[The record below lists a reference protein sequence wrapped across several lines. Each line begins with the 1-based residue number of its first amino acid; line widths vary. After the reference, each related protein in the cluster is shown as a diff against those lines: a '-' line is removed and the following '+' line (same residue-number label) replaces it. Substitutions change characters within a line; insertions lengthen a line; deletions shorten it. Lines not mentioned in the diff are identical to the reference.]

1 MRLGLLKASLNYQ
14 HDIIK
19 GLSLG
24 DIELEFGNIIPV
36 LMSVMIQGTHLSPFY
51 VVSSDFLGVLPL
63 ENCFT

>member
-1 MRLGLLKASLNYQ
+1 MRLGLLKVSLNFH

-24 DIELEFGNIIPV
+24 DIELESRNIIPI
-36 LMSVMIQGTHLSPFY
+36 LPSVMIQGTHLSPFY